1 MELDTFTSLFKD
13 LITHL
18 YDHAAIETHPLAA
31 HFPSP
36 QEPSQRRAE
45 SIQKLVQNEIEQL
58 RPSGKE
64 PLHQSP
70 EWRPYLILYKRYIQ
84 GENPAEIASALYVGE
99 RQFRRDHSRALQALS
114 LRVWE
119 RYFCPAMT
127 ETEQDETSPASEQED
142 FALRPEK
149 LELKE
154 LLQGIEKTLAQRLSS
169 ERLQLDLV
177 LPAHP
182 SVIFADRVLL
192 RQILLSLLNYSL
204 NLCTG
209 RTLKLHTDSKA
220 NETSICIRFETDDQ
234 WDASLAEEKDFLG
247 FARSWS
253 QRIRARLEETCP
265 LRGQAGEIT
274 LQLVF
279 QTEQQKILLVVD
291 DQIATIKMFERYLS
305 LTDIEVVGLTD
316 PAQVL
321 EMARQIQPALIT
333 LDVMMPQMDGW
344 EVLQS
349 LQLDPLTRN
358 IPVLVCSAW
367 DEPELAYSLG
377 AAAFLK
383 KPIVQRAFFDV
394 LSQLNLIQ
402 E

>member
-18 YDHAAIETHPLAA
+18 YDHTAIETHPLAA
-31 HFPSP
+31 HFPHP
-36 QEPSQRRAE
+36 KDPSQRRAE
-45 SIQKLVQNEIEQL
+45 AIQKLVLDEIEQL
-58 RPSGKE
+58 RPVGKE
-64 PLHQSP
+64 PISESP
-70 EWRPYLILYKRYIQ
+70 EWRPYLILHKRYIQ
-84 GENPAEIASALYVGE
+84 GENPAEIASTLYVGE

-114 LRVWE
+114 VRVWE
-119 RYFCPAMT
+119 RYFRPSDVAFGEASPSLPA
-127 ETEQDETSPASEQED
+127 EQEE
-142 FALRPEK
+142 FALRPEQ

-154 LLQGIEKTLAQRLSS
+154 VLWGVEKILAQRLKS
-169 ERLQLDLV
+169 EQIQLALN
-177 LPAHP
+177 LPEQSLP
-182 SVIFADRVLL
+182 VFADRVLL

-204 NLCTG
+204 HLCAG
-209 RTLKLHTDSKA
+209 RVLTLHAGCQTK
-220 NETSICIRFETDDQ
+220 ETSICICFETDDQ
-234 WDASLAEEKDFLG
+234 WDASLTDGRDLLNFV
-247 FARSWS
+247 RSWG
-253 QRIRARLEETCP
+253 QRIFAHVEETYP
-265 LRGQAGEIT
+265 PRGQAGEVT

-279 QTEQQKILLVVD
+279 LASQRKVILVVD
-291 DQIATIKMFERYLS
+291 DQVPTLKMFERYLS
-305 LTDIEVVGLTD
+305 LTDIEVVGITD

-321 EMARQIQPALIT
+321 ETAHQIQPVLIT

-349 LQLDPLTRN
+349 LRLDPMTKH

-383 KPIVQRAFFDV
+383 KPIVQRDFFDV
-394 LSQLNLIQ
+394 LTQLNLIQ